1 MQKSRKEN
9 GCAKW
14 GESRTEA
21 CRDSMQR
28 CAPHH
33 SFSSMFYRS
42 LPLTFPLVQLERSGW
57 NGCQNVKPKIL
68 LRFLLSAC
76 QCQER
81 DSEWRIERDGDTW
94 PGTGLGRKWE
104 CSPCPSLL
112 LPTSIYLFHGAPAR
126 PTSIFAATVTYKF
139 LEIIWKVF
147 QALRNFKVG
156 F

>member
-28 CAPHH
+28 CAPLH

-81 DSEWRIERDGDTW
+81 DSEWRRERDGDTW

-104 CSPCPSLL
+104 CSPCPSLSL
-112 LPTSIYLFHGAPAR
+112 PLVSISFRLHLLVPLQFSQQQLPTN
-126 PTSIFAATVTYKF
+126 F

-147 QALRNFKVG
+147 QALRNF
-156 F
+156 